1 MARTKK
7 PEPSFSRNPNV
18 TRLCRYC
25 ARPYRETEFPEGGW
39 VCGPCGNSGI
49 LPIIPLLPTSEGARY
64 DTSTLFAGYKVVR
77 NPPKGER
84 VAYENEVH
92 SPAGV
97 FYAVAEAAFAFE
109 TKTTKMG
116 NILQRQ
122 FPEARVQASGDDGC
136 VVLIFPARLDLFQ
149 AVAKKVGA
157 YRPRKVTDETRAKL
171 AAAREVIEQRR
182 QRPEQIGLEL

>member
-1 MARTKK
+1 MSRTKK
-7 PEPSFSRNPNV
+7 PDPSFSRNPNV

-25 ARPYRETEFPEGGW
+25 AGPHRETEFPEGGGW

-64 DTSTLFAGYKVVR
+64 DTSSLFAGYKVVR

-92 SPAGV
+92 SPVGV

-116 NILQRQ
+116 NILQKA
-122 FPEARVQASGDDGC
+122 FPQARVQTSGDDGH
-136 VVLIFPARLDLFQ
+136 VVLIFPADLDLFKK
-149 AVAKKVGA
+149 VARKVGA
-157 YRPRKVTDETRAKL
+157 YKPRKVSDETKARL
-171 AAAREVIEQRR
+171 AANREVIADKR
-182 QRPEQIGLEL
+182 QPGLGL